1 MLNKRSQSYI
11 AQFHLHKM
19 FRIGKSMIKSR
30 LVVAYDWI
38 VTANE
43 YRDFGGWVMIIYLF
57 KCTEDY
63 QTVYFKWV
71 NYM

>member
-1 MLNKRSQSYI
+1 
-11 AQFHLHKM
+11 M

-57 KCTEDY
+57 KCIEDC

>member
-1 MLNKRSQSYI
+1 
-11 AQFHLHKM
+11 
-19 FRIGKSMIKSR
+19 MIKSR
-30 LVVAYDWI
+30 LGVAYNWI

-43 YRDFGGWVMIIYLF
+43 YRGFGGWVMIIYLF